1 VIVSRGPRLIPVAL
15 AAALAAG
22 VAGCGKKGPP
32 LAPLRLEPARVADLT
47 VHREADRV
55 RVQFAIPSANT
66 NGSTP
71 ADLSAVEVLALT
83 LPPNLPGGRAPD
95 DVTFLAAATRLAT
108 IEVEPPPPPGA
119 EPSAAAPADPRP
131 AQGERV
137 TVEDRLTGP
146 ALQPVDLPAIGPV
159 PRGVPEAVAPPGGIA
174 PGEPGEIGEVVPPIS
189 SPVVR
194 AADPVRRYY
203 AVRSL
208 NRRGRPG
215 PLSARVALPLTP
227 APPVPP
233 QPAVRYDD
241 RSLEVTWDAPAGA
254 RQPSI
259 GPAAEGGLAA
269 TPLVREPPPHTYN
282 VYAVEPEG
290 AGSGAAVAVPL
301 NPAPLD
307 VRAWTITPVPF
318 GQARCF
324 AVRSVEAGAGVT
336 VESEASSPACVT
348 PADTFPPAA
357 PTSLAAVGSEGA
369 INLIWEPI
377 DDADLAGYLV
387 LRGEGDAPLVPLTPD
402 PVRETTYRDTAVRA
416 GVRYVYAVVA
426 VDDARPRNASAQSN
440 RVEETAR

>member
-1 VIVSRGPRLIPVAL
+1 VAL
-15 AAALAAG
+15 AAAVAAG
-22 VAGCGKKGPP
+22 AAGCGKKGPP
-32 LAPLRLEPARVADLT
+32 LAPLRLEPARVADLS
-47 VHREADRV
+47 VRREAERV
-55 RVQFAIPSANT
+55 RVQFAIPSTNT

-71 ADLSAVEVLALT
+71 ADLSSVEVLALT
-83 LPPNLPGGRAPD
+83 LPPVLPGGRSPD
-95 DVTFLAAATRLAT
+95 DLTFLAAATRLAT
-108 IEVEPPPPPGA
+108 IDVEPPPPPGA

-137 TVEDRLTGP
+137 TVEDRLTGS
-146 ALQPVDLPAIGPV
+146 ALQPVDLRAV
-159 PRGVPEAVAPPGGIA
+159 ALASRGVPAAVEPSGASLA
-174 PGEPGEIGEVVPPIS
+174 AEPGEAGDVVPPVS
-189 SPVVR
+189 PPVVR

-203 AVRSL
+203 AVRPL

-233 QPAVRYDD
+233 QPAVRYDE
-241 RSLEVTWDAPAGA
+241 RALEVTWDAPAGA
-254 RQPSI
+254 RQLSI
-259 GPAAEGGLAA
+259 GPAAEGDLAA

-282 VYAVEPEG
+282 VYAVEPDG
-290 AGSGAAVAVPL
+290 AGSGAAAAAPL
-301 NPAPLD
+301 NPTPLD

-318 GQARCF
+318 GQPRCF
-324 AVRSVEAGAGVT
+324 SVRSVEAGAGVT
-336 VESEASSPACVT
+336 VESEASSPVCLT

-377 DDADLAGYLV
+377 DAADLAGYIV
-387 LRGEGDAPLVPLTPD
+387 LRGEGEAPLVPLTPD